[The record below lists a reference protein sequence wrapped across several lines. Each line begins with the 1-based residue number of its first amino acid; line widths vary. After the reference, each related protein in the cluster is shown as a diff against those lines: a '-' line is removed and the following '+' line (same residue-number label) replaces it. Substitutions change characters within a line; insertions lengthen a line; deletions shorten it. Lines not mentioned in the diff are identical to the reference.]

1 MPNFRVIGSVGL
13 AAGRRT
19 YTHTYTHTHTFIFIQ
34 EITSLTLPNLTQ
46 QDQLSPNPISFFSS
60 ITLSI
65 LKEKRF
71 TKTLFLLLEKKNQ
84 FAFKTFEIQIQNI
97 FEETTYQRWFK
108 IIFFEGSTFLF
119 KIIFKISIERYSNKQ
134 PIPLVSIFVLS
145 QCYKT
150 GV

>member
-1 MPNFRVIGSVGL
+1 
-13 AAGRRT
+13 
-19 YTHTYTHTHTFIFIQ
+19 
-34 EITSLTLPNLTQ
+34 
-46 QDQLSPNPISFFSS
+46 
-60 ITLSI
+60 
-65 LKEKRF
+65 LKEKRY

-134 PIPLVSIFVLS
+134 PIPLVSIFVQS